1 MTRSELLNTLESLKP
16 ELDLKFGIHQIALFG
31 SYARDEATSESDIDI
46 AIVKMDKH
54 DFFLM
59 NSAKEFL
66 KEALKHEV
74 DLGMF
79 SSMKT
84 FIKNKIEKEFI
95 YV

>member
-46 AIVKMDKH
+46 VKMDKH

-66 KEALKHEV
+66 KESLKHEV
-74 DLGMF
+74 DLGIF